1 MFKLLK
7 PLYALSATAVVLAA
21 ILLIGV
27 AKHVAALQSGQE
39 LIIPARGYDPRAILL
54 GHYVRLQPEASA
66 IFEGEQAESIFNA
79 CAEDRERL
87 QVAEGW
93 LTFALEDD
101 EWMIVDASVHRPRE
115 ATNDQIFVQT
125 RIDFSPVRQNEE
137 LISLQV
143 WPLLEID
150 RYYANQAEA
159 LDIEQRLRDS
169 KEVQVILSVN
179 ASGKPMLK
187 GVVVDG
193 ERHVVSWW

>member
-1 MFKLLK
+1 MSKLLK
-7 PLYALSATAVVLAA
+7 PIYALSATAVVLAA

-27 AKHVAALQSGQE
+27 AKHVVALQSGQE

-66 IFEGEQAESIFNA
+66 IFEGEHAEPIFNA
-79 CAEDRERL
+79 FAEDRERL

-101 EWMIVDASVHRPRE
+101 EWVITNATVDRPRE
-115 ATNDQIFVQT
+115 AISDQIFLQT
-125 RIDFSPVRQNEE
+125 RIEFSPVRQNGE

-143 WPLLEID
+143 WPMLEID

-159 LDIEQRLRDS
+159 LDIEQRLRDRQ
-169 KEVQVILSVN
+169 EVQAILSVN
-179 ASGKPMLK
+179 ASGTPMLK
-187 GVVVDG
+187 GMIIDG
-193 ERHVVSWW
+193 ERHVVGWW